1 MRVDSISGA
10 VPAQLPS
17 PNNAGKTDAFQS
29 VLESAKQNLAQGQPS
44 NDESPKA
51 TAPTATKTAAQ
62 ELEELLRKTPIQ
74 LMRDAILKEMGLT
87 EEELKHMPP
96 DKRAAIEETIAD
108 RIKKKML
115 GENQG
120 DALSPGVVGNS
131 YLC

>member
-17 PNNAGKTDAFQS
+17 PNNAGKTDGFQS

-62 ELEELLRKTPIQ
+62 ELEEFLRKTPIQ

-87 EEELKHMPP
+87 EEDLKHMPP
-96 DKRAAIEETIAD
+96 DKRAAIEEAIAD

-120 DALSPGVVGNS
+120 DALSPEVVGNS
-131 YLC
+131 YRC

>member
-17 PNNAGKTDAFQS
+17 PNNAGKTDAFES
-29 VLESAKQNLAQGQPS
+29 VLNSAKQNLTQGQKG
-44 NDESPKA
+44 NDENPKSIA
-51 TAPTATKTAAQ
+51 STVTKTAAQ
-62 ELEELLRKTPIQ
+62 ELEEFLRKTPIQ

-87 EEELKHMPP
+87 EEDLKHMPP
-96 DKRAAIEETIAD
+96 DKRAAIEEAIAD

-120 DALSPGVVGNS
+120 EALSPGVVSNS
-131 YLC
+131 YR